1 MEQFQAIVPD
11 LFDEMGLPAVE
22 SVQPAEDS
30 SNNLAPVLIS
40 TASGNYRADYGVSE
54 ETAQLTFLALDGAFL
69 ICAAHMIKAARHGF
83 APWRAAFISV

>member
-1 MEQFQAIVPD
+1 MNSGLHSSDSSGSLEQFQAIVPD

-40 TASGNYRADYGVSE
+40 TASGNYRADYRVSE
-54 ETAQLTFLALDGAFL
+54 ETVQLTFLALDGAFL
-69 ICAAHMIKAARHGF
+69 I
-83 APWRAAFISV
+83 